1 MAAGKR
7 EAASMDQ
14 ITLRFPDGTTRA
26 YGRGTTLAQV
36 ARDLGVRDALAARV
50 NAKEQDL
57 SAPLES
63 DAAVEWLTFADPA
76 GRAVYWHST
85 AHLLAQAVREL
96 FPQAKLAIGPP
107 IEDGFYYDFDI
118 GRPFEPEDLER
129 IEKRMRELAS
139 RNEPIER
146 VLVRRA
152 EAKRLFQAAGEKYK
166 LELLDGIPD
175 DPVSFYLQDGFQ
187 DMCRGPHLPSTGL
200 IRAVKLLSTSGAY
213 WRGDEHREML
223 QRIYGISFPSQEDLD
238 AYLARVEEARRRDH
252 RRLGRELQ
260 LFASVEEVGQGL
272 PLWLPRGATVRRVL
286 ERYIIDLEEGLG
298 YQHVHTPDLA
308 SSELYKISGHW
319 DHYRES
325 MYPSMKVDNEEL
337 VLRPMNCPHHIMI
350 YKHQQRSYRDL
361 PVRIAELGTMYRYER
376 SGVLSGLSRVRAMTL
391 NDAHIFCRP
400 DQLTDEFMG
409 VVRLIQRTYRDLGI
423 QNFWYRLSLRDPRDR
438 VKFVQNDEMWDLAEA
453 RLREAL
459 ALLDLKY
466 VEAPGEASFYGPKL
480 DVQVADVMGKDE
492 TISTVQLDFYLPER
506 FGLEYIGEDSRPH
519 RPVMIHRGVISTL
532 ERMVAFLIEMY
543 AGAFPLWLAPEQV
556 RILPIADRH
565 LAYARRVQEALR
577 ARGVRADVDASSERT
592 GHKVREA
599 QLLKIPYMLVVGD
612 REQDEGAVA
621 VRSRDRGDEGPAPLD
636 AFVERITREIAAR
649 R

>member
-50 NAKEQDL
+50 NTKEQDL

-146 VLVRRA
+146 VLLRRA

-400 DQLTDEFMG
+400 DQLADEFMG

-480 DVQVADVMGKDE
+480 DVQVADIMGKDE

-565 LAYARRVQEALR
+565 LAYVRRVQEALR

-636 AFVERITREIAAR
+636 AFAERITREIAAR

>member
-50 NAKEQDL
+50 NNKEQDL

-63 DAAVEWLTFADPA
+63 DASVEWLTFAGPA

-152 EAKRLFQAAGEKYK
+152 EAKRLFEAAGEKYK

-319 DHYRES
+319 DHYREN
-325 MYPSMKVDNEEL
+325 MYPSMKVDNE
-337 VLRPMNCPHHIMI
+337 
-350 YKHQQRSYRDL
+350 
-361 PVRIAELGTMYRYER
+361 
-376 SGVLSGLSRVRAMTL
+376 
-391 NDAHIFCRP
+391 
-400 DQLTDEFMG
+400 
-409 VVRLIQRTYRDLGI
+409 
-423 QNFWYRLSLRDPRDR
+423 
-438 VKFVQNDEMWDLAEA
+438 
-453 RLREAL
+453 
-459 ALLDLKY
+459 
-466 VEAPGEASFYGPKL
+466 
-480 DVQVADVMGKDE
+480 
-492 TISTVQLDFYLPER
+492 
-506 FGLEYIGEDSRPH
+506 
-519 RPVMIHRGVISTL
+519 
-532 ERMVAFLIEMY
+532 
-543 AGAFPLWLAPEQV
+543 
-556 RILPIADRH
+556 
-565 LAYARRVQEALR
+565 
-577 ARGVRADVDASSERT
+577 
-592 GHKVREA
+592 
-599 QLLKIPYMLVVGD
+599 
-612 REQDEGAVA
+612 
-621 VRSRDRGDEGPAPLD
+621 
-636 AFVERITREIAAR
+636 
-649 R
+649 